1 MSVKC
6 ATINFLKKNCLEKT
20 VDYIEILCYN
30 IGKYME
36 VRKVAINLS
45 PKGMGKR
52 GSPLIPG
59 GESLSLLSLR
69 KYDIGLVKREYTRVR
84 DIARKRIARLNKSG
98 LITPRQYKNMQA
110 QIPKIGSMKGND
122 VYTALMGVYRF
133 LSSPGSTVSGVRKQR
148 KTSLQNLQLMG
159 IDFANESNVDIIFRF
174 IDDQSARTIDGKVIG
189 SPTAIRFLA
198 EERPMSL
205 VLEDLEREFEKYLSD
220 PENIF

>member
-1 MSVKC
+1 M
-6 ATINFLKKNCLEKT
+6 AT
-20 VDYIEILCYN
+20 
-30 IGKYME
+30 
-36 VRKVAINLS
+36 
-45 PKGMGKR
+45 KGTGKR

-69 KYDIGLVKREYTRVR
+69 KYDIGLAKREYTRVR
-84 DIARKRIARLNKSG
+84 DIVRKRIDRLNKSG

-110 QIPKIGSMKGND
+110 QIPKISTMKGD
-122 VYTALMGVYRF
+122 EVYTALMGVYR
-133 LSSPGSTVSGVRKQR
+133 LLGSPGSTVSGARKKK
-148 KTSLQNLQLMG
+148 KTSMQNLQLMG
-159 IDFANESNVDIIFRF
+159 IDFVEESNVDTIFRF
-174 IDDQSARTIDGKVIG
+174 IDDQAARTIDGKAIG